1 MTPPPPPFSR
11 SVAVTEMMEASARV
25 PMDQW
30 SPHQSLQS
38 ASIVPVGG
46 QLSVGGRGGDTY
58 RDVDSCKSKNNR
70 RKQRNEEKV
79 ARLREKKVT
88 QCIIC
93 ISLCFYIYIFF
104 IWTLFQHTNK
114 KKYKTI
120 VGKMLIKGNQVYL
133 FAVVKFSSKKYHIKA
148 HLKIKGGWS
157 EQSNLAKLQCRWMG
171 LHRIF
176 IIHLIN
182 T

>member
-1 MTPPPPPFSR
+1 MIPPPSR

-88 QCIIC
+88 QCVIC
-93 ISLCFYIYIFF
+93 ISLCFYIYIYFF
-104 IWTLFQHTNK
+104 LFEHFFNT
-114 KKYKTI
+114 
-120 VGKMLIKGNQVYL
+120 
-133 FAVVKFSSKKYHIKA
+133 
-148 HLKIKGGWS
+148 
-157 EQSNLAKLQCRWMG
+157 
-171 LHRIF
+171 RIRKS
-176 IIHLIN
+176 
-182 T
+182 TRQ

>member
-1 MTPPPPPFSR
+1 MPLNKQALNIQLMFVSINKMICFSQKESIMTPPHPPFSR

-46 QLSVGGRGGDTY
+46 QLSVGGEGGDTY

-93 ISLCFYIYIFF
+93 ISLCFYIYFF
-104 IWTLFQHTNK
+104 F
-114 KKYKTI
+114 
-120 VGKMLIKGNQVYL
+120 YL
-133 FAVVKFSSKKYHIKA
+133 NTFSTH
-148 HLKIKGGWS
+148 
-157 EQSNLAKLQCRWMG
+157 E
-171 LHRIF
+171 
-176 IIHLIN
+176 
-182 T
+182 

>member
-1 MTPPPPPFSR
+1 MTPPPFSR

-30 SPHQSLQS
+30 S

-79 ARLREKKVT
+79 ARLREKKLHSVLSVLV
-88 QCIIC
+88 CV
-93 ISLCFYIYIFF
+93 FIYIFF
-104 IWTLFQHTNK
+104 LFEHFFNT
-114 KKYKTI
+114 
-120 VGKMLIKGNQVYL
+120 
-133 FAVVKFSSKKYHIKA
+133 
-148 HLKIKGGWS
+148 
-157 EQSNLAKLQCRWMG
+157 
-171 LHRIF
+171 RIRKS
-176 IIHLIN
+176 
-182 T
+182 TRQ